1 MPKSLTSTSEQIAI
15 SFESVAAGGSYIS
28 KRIDLQLNPLD
39 REVFVVSAVKLDL
52 NIVEKFPLNL
62 FGGGNTNKCYGGIAA
77 ITKAERSTAISNLG
91 DNSCFATTQAGVGT
105 AEDSQPGGDY
115 AVAYSFIENSSDT
128 PTSLEYVDIIAT
140 DNFFVG
146 LQNQGDSN
154 LKVTG
159 KVYGYRAR
167 ASADVY
173 AALVQSEVLS
183 S

>member
-1 MPKSLTSTSEQIAI
+1 MPKSLSSTSEQIAI
-15 SFESVAAGGSYIS
+15 SFESTAAAGAYTS

-39 REVFVVSAVKLDL
+39 REVFVCTAVKLDL
-52 NIVEKFPLNL
+52 NIVDQFPLNL
-62 FGGGNTNKCYGGIAA
+62 FGGGNTNKAYGGIAA
-77 ITKAERSTAISNLG
+77 ITKAERATAISDLG
-91 DNSCFATTQAGVGT
+91 DNSCFATTQAAVGT

-146 LQNQGDSN
+146 LQNKGDSS

-159 KVYGYRAR
+159 KLYGYRAR